1 VNCEGQP
8 SFDLK
13 YLSFHLSPVYGADVN
28 LRLLNR
34 NPDSTPFTS
43 RIPTKTLSILA
54 VSGAIAT
61 YILIIYGSHVR
72 VTDSG
77 MGCPDW
83 PLCKGSI
90 GPFQGFHA
98 FMEQT
103 HRYLAGIVSVLVIAT
118 WFLASRMRNR
128 ISAIKP
134 ALFTVGIV
142 LVQIILGAITVF
154 DSNGAPTVAAHLL
167 AGLALLAGA
176 TVTAVASFFDKGEA
190 TNPRLGSLGW
200 SAIGAA
206 TLLYFSGSLI
216 VNAEAEKACA
226 RFLFCPPTQPLHLVV
241 LHLLHRSVAFF
252 AIIILIAF
260 AFHAWTQWSIITGA
274 RPLALLLVGFLV
286 ATGALGIFSALLKA
300 PPDLQDLHLA
310 GAAAVLVAS
319 VALATVGWLAGADSR
334 M

>member
-1 VNCEGQP
+1 
-8 SFDLK
+8 
-13 YLSFHLSPVYGADVN
+13 VYGAEVN
-28 LRLLNR
+28 LSLINR
-34 NPDSTPFTS
+34 NPDASPLTRRISTKWLPV
-43 RIPTKTLSILA
+43 LA

-103 HRYLAGIVSVLVIAT
+103 HRYLAGIVSILVIAT
-118 WFLASRMRNR
+118 WFLATRIRSR
-128 ISAIKP
+128 ISVIKP

-176 TVTAVASFFDKGEA
+176 TVTAVASLVDKKESN
-190 TNPRLGSLGW
+190 NPRLGPLGW
-200 SAIGAA
+200 SAIGSA
-206 TLLYFSGSLI
+206 TLLYLSGSLI

-226 RFLFCPPTQPLHLVV
+226 SFPLCPSTRPLHLVV
-241 LHLLHRSVAFF
+241 LHLLHRSIAFF
-252 AIIILIAF
+252 AVITLIAF
-260 AFHAWTQWSIITGA
+260 AVHAWRHWSIIRGA
-274 RPLALLLVGFLV
+274 RPLAASLIGLLA
-286 ATGALGIFSALLKA
+286 ATAALGIFSALLKA
-300 PPDLQDLHLA
+300 PATLQDLHLA
-310 GAAAVLVAS
+310 GAAAVLVAC
-319 VALATVGWLAGADSR
+319 VALASVGWFAGADNQTSTSDVGLS
-334 M
+334 

>member
-1 VNCEGQP
+1 M
-8 SFDLK
+8 
-13 YLSFHLSPVYGADVN
+13 YGAEVN
-28 LRLLNR
+28 LSLLSRTTN
-34 NPDSTPFTS
+34 TS
-43 RIPTKTLSILA
+43 GVTKRIPSKWLSILA

-118 WFLASRMRNR
+118 CFLAIRTRNR

-134 ALFTVGIV
+134 ALITVGIV

-154 DSNGAPTVAAHLL
+154 DSNGAPTVAGHLL
-167 AGLALLAGA
+167 AGLALLGGA
-176 TVTAVASFFDKGEA
+176 TVTAVASLVDKKES
-190 TNPRLGSLGW
+190 TKPRLGPLGW
-200 SAIGAA
+200 SAIGSAA
-206 TLLYFSGSLI
+206 LLYLSGSLI

-226 RFLFCPPTQPLHLVV
+226 SFPFCPSTQPLHLVV
-241 LHLLHRSVAFF
+241 LHLLHRGIVFF
-252 AIIILIAF
+252 AVIVLIAF
-260 AFHAWTQWSIITGA
+260 ALHAWKHWGRIRGVRS
-274 RPLALLLVGFLV
+274 LALLLIGFLA
-286 ATGALGIFSALLKA
+286 ATATLGIFSALLKA

-310 GAAAVLVAS
+310 GAAAVLSAC
-319 VALATVGWLAGADSR
+319 VALASVGWFAGAENNQKQ
-334 M
+334 